1 MKTWGAGFVAAVLCV
16 CGSQAFGAAYSAAT
30 IVNNW
35 TPTPNPINGVNNVVW
50 SAVGDQVH
58 ADANHTGALIS
69 DFTTSGNFTFSGTM
83 KAVDLTDNDTMGFV
97 FNFQDSS
104 NNYRLS
110 FAGGS
115 SSTATKEHY
124 GVVVV
129 REVAGSDTYL
139 FSNDYLTWTPG
150 VTYDF
155 SVARQG
161 AALNISLYDGGNT
174 IFAANLYDS
183 TFTSGHVGLQV
194 YGQET
199 NFGDIDCS
207 VVPEPG
213 GAFIWSL
220 LGFMLAAARSKFR
233 RRQTT
238 P

>member
-1 MKTWGAGFVAAVLCV
+1 MKTWGTGFVAAVLCV
-16 CGSQAFGAAYSAAT
+16 CGSQAFGAAYSAAA
-30 IVNNW
+30 IINNW
-35 TPTPNPINGVNNVVW
+35 TPTPSPINGVNNVVW

-58 ADANHTGALIS
+58 ADANHTGALMS
-69 DFTTSGNFTFSGTM
+69 DFATVGDFTFSGTM
-83 KAVDLTDNDTMGFV
+83 TAVDLADNDTMGFV

-115 SSTATKEHY
+115 SYTSTKEHY

-139 FSNDYLTWTPG
+139 ASDDYLEWTPG

-155 SVARQG
+155 SVTRQG
-161 AALNISLYDGGNT
+161 QTLDILLSDASGT
-174 IFAANLYDS
+174 IFTANLNDS
-183 TFTSGHVGLQV
+183 TFTSGRVGLQV

-199 NFGDIDCS
+199 NFSDIHCS

-213 GAFIWSL
+213 GMFIWSL
-220 LGFMLAAARSKFR
+220 LGLMLAAARVKFR
-233 RRQTT
+233 RRPAT